1 MMQDTISK
9 IESRLQHSGSLPD
22 NTRAEL
28 LNLLAQLKVEVA
40 RLSQTHEEQA
50 QSIASFTDVST
61 FEATRAT
68 KNQQS
73 LDHSI
78 GGLQSSVSGFE
89 ASHPQL
95 AGVVSRLANMLSNMG
110 I

>member
-9 IESRLQHSGSLPD
+9 IESRLQNSGSLPD

-28 LNLLAQLKVEVA
+28 LHLLAQLKLEVA
-40 RLSQTHEEQA
+40 RLAATHAEQA
-50 QSIASFTDVST
+50 QSIASFAEVSA
-61 FEATRAT
+61 FEAMREK
-68 KNQQS
+68 KNPAS
-73 LDHSI
+73 LAHSI
-78 GGLQSSVSGFE
+78 GGMESSVTEFE

-95 AGVVSRLANMLSNMG
+95 VAVVNRLSNMLSNMG